1 MSITGPVAEFA
12 LGLADLFEPLLDRL
26 STPED
31 VEYLFSRYGWRVEL
45 DETAFAALS
54 EGLAAKEA
62 LQQFVE
68 VAGPLRRQLAG
79 GATSLSP
86 DDVTA
91 LASAL
96 DTAIQAVSGFQA
108 ASLGGLPAPLDAEE
122 FWTDIGEHLLDDL
135 LEEYL
140 RIYHPGIY
148 VVLLAAG
155 VVRYEPTMPEG
166 AHRHPYRRIVV
177 DWSQAGRLVEDP
189 SGTLKRLYRW
199 GGESEPLDH
208 VLLVDV
214 LDRAL
219 RALRVATN
227 RQIPGID
234 VAPLPPSS
242 PYRIEAGADGL
253 RTTFAHGLFAGDGAI
268 FEIGLQLL
276 IAARAA
282 DDLPTG
288 VVLSPVVR
296 GSTEGAVP
304 LGGLELKWKTAVSAG
319 ELLGV
324 AVFPDTIELA
334 GGEAALDASIELADP
349 STTPR
354 YLFGSER
361 TARLEVNRP
370 SLRLSIAGLASD
382 PEARLQ
388 LRAGGDGVSPG
399 ARFVVPLDDADAF
412 IKKSVPTNAL
422 DLKFNPEIIWSSRSG
437 LTFNGQPTLDVD
449 IPMAMSFAGIRIH
462 DLHLALRRSAQSNE
476 ERPVLELEASTSLE
490 VRLGPVLAKI
500 DRLGLRVGFDFAGT
514 SKNVGFADL
523 SFGIKPPS
531 GIGIAVDTS
540 VVSGGGSIFHDP
552 ATGTYFGVLALR
564 LGRTFTLTAFGLVA
578 TKNADGTPGSS
589 FIIIGTLEG
598 LGWQLGPVTIDG
610 LGLLVARDRTFDEN
624 AMRAAL
630 PTGQLKHVLFPTD
643 PVHHSTEIMQALQT
657 FFPAQE
663 GRTLVGLLVKLL
675 LFRRLMRLD
684 LAFIFE
690 WYPGD
695 LVPDRLIVLGRLSSV
710 LPTDDVRVVQLS
722 LDAVGVFDFSGGTIA
737 LDAMLV
743 DSKLMGRFPLTGAAA
758 FRRVPGVRGFA
769 LAVGGF
775 HPRFTPPPGSRRCRG

>member
-1 MSITGPVAEFA
+1 M
-12 LGLADLFEPLLDRL
+12 
-26 STPED
+26 
-31 VEYLFSRYGWRVEL
+31 
-45 DETAFAALS
+45 
-54 EGLAAKEA
+54 
-62 LQQFVE
+62 
-68 VAGPLRRQLAG
+68 
-79 GATSLSP
+79 
-86 DDVTA
+86 TA

-96 DTAIQAVSGFQA
+96 DKAIQAVSGFQA
-108 ASLGGLPAPLDAEE
+108 ASLGGLPAPLDADE

-166 AHRHPYRRIVV
+166 AHRRPYRRIVV

-189 SGTLKRLYRW
+189 SGTLKRRYRW
-199 GGESEPLDH
+199 GSESEPLDH

-219 RALRVATN
+219 PRPAGRHRPPDPGHRRGAAAAKLALPHRGRRRRSAD
-227 RQIPGID
+227 D
-234 VAPLPPSS
+234 VRPRPVRRRRRHLRDRPA
-242 PYRIEAGADGL
+242 AADRG
-253 RTTFAHGLFAGDGAI
+253 T
-268 FEIGLQLL
+268 
-276 IAARAA
+276 AA
-282 DDLPTG
+282 DDLPSG

-296 GSTEGAVP
+296 GSTEGAVS

-370 SLRLSIAGLASD
+370 SLRLSIEGHASD
-382 PEARLQ
+382 PETRLQ
-388 LRAGGDGVSPG
+388 LRVGGDAGSPG

-540 VVSGGGSIFHDP
+540 AYRAAAASSTTRRP
-552 ATGTYFGVLALR
+552 ATTSACSCCGSAER
-564 LGRTFTLTAFGLVA
+564 HADCFGLVA
-578 TKNADGTPGSS
+578 TKIAT
-589 FIIIGTLEG
+589 
-598 LGWQLGPVTIDG
+598 
-610 LGLLVARDRTFDEN
+610 AR
-624 AMRAAL
+624 
-630 PTGQLKHVLFPTD
+630 
-643 PVHHSTEIMQALQT
+643 
-657 FFPAQE
+657 PA
-663 GRTLVGLLVKLL
+663 
-675 LFRRLMRLD
+675 RR
-684 LAFIFE
+684 
-690 WYPGD
+690 
-695 LVPDRLIVLGRLSSV
+695 
-710 LPTDDVRVVQLS
+710 
-722 LDAVGVFDFSGGTIA
+722 
-737 LDAMLV
+737 
-743 DSKLMGRFPLTGAAA
+743 
-758 FRRVPGVRGFA
+758 
-769 LAVGGF
+769 
-775 HPRFTPPPGSRRCRG
+775 

>member
-1 MSITGPVAEFA
+1 M
-12 LGLADLFEPLLDRL
+12 
-26 STPED
+26 
-31 VEYLFSRYGWRVEL
+31 
-45 DETAFAALS
+45 
-54 EGLAAKEA
+54 
-62 LQQFVE
+62 
-68 VAGPLRRQLAG
+68 
-79 GATSLSP
+79 
-86 DDVTA
+86 
-91 LASAL
+91 
-96 DTAIQAVSGFQA
+96 
-108 ASLGGLPAPLDAEE
+108 
-122 FWTDIGEHLLDDL
+122 
-135 LEEYL
+135 
-140 RIYHPGIY
+140 
-148 VVLLAAG
+148 VLLSAG
-155 VVRYEPTMPEG
+155 VVRYEPTTPEG
-166 AHRHPYRRIVV
+166 EHRRPYRRILV
-177 DWSQAGRLVEDP
+177 DWSQAGRLAEDP
-189 SGTLKRLYRW
+189 SGTLKSLYRW
-199 GGESEPLDH
+199 GNESEPLDH

-219 RALRVATN
+219 RALRVATD

-370 SLRLSIAGLASD
+370 SLRLSIDGLASD
-382 PEARLQ
+382 PETRLQ
-388 LRAGGDGVSPG
+388 LRAGGDGISPG

-449 IPMAMSFAGIRIH
+449 IPMATSFAGIRIH
-462 DLHLALRRSAQSNE
+462 DLHLALRRSGQSNE

-514 SKNVGFADL
+514 SKNLGFADL
-523 SFGIKPPS
+523 SFGIKPP
-531 GIGIAVDTS
+531 IGHRHRRRHEG
-540 VVSGGGSIFHDP
+540 VVSGGGTIFHDP

-564 LGRTFTLTAFGLVA
+564 LGRTFTLKAFGLVA

-598 LGWQLGPVTIDG
+598 LGWQIGPVTVDG
-610 LGLLVARDRTFDEN
+610 LGLLVASRPHVRRERR
-624 AMRAAL
+624 ARRAA
-630 PTGQLKHVLFPTD
+630 D
-643 PVHHSTEIMQALQT
+643 R
-657 FFPAQE
+657 PAE
-663 GRTLVGLLVKLL
+663 
-675 LFRRLMRLD
+675 
-684 LAFIFE
+684 A
-690 WYPGD
+690 PA
-695 LVPDRLIVLGRLSSV
+695 VPDRPGAPHHRDPAAAADV
-710 LPTDDVRVVQLS
+710 LPGAGGP
-722 LDAVGVFDFSGGTIA
+722 DA
-737 LDAMLV
+737 
-743 DSKLMGRFPLTGAAA
+743 GRPARQAVPRQAA
-758 FRRVPGVRGFA
+758 
-769 LAVGGF
+769 
-775 HPRFTPPPGSRRCRG
+775 